1 MDTNALPFIAKHELE
16 DLIRRITLAT
26 KIEFTLGEEVDPFHP
41 VIYFKILADKP
52 FHPEING
59 HFNDKRYFQYASIKG
74 DMLAKSIGKSLSE
87 PSLVRMFGESR
98 LVQLH
103 TQFVNKAH
111 GRSSHA
117 DWKELLTTASSNA
130 VVFEKT
136 AAIGYLMAIHA
147 ILMKASRVRLINHS
161 LDIRSYLE
169 KTETLIREKYER
181 LYFCHHGWM
190 MGMLFRL
197 KGTLNGINRNIGPF

>member
-1 MDTNALPFIAKHELE
+1 MMDTIPFIAKHELD
-16 DLIRRITLAT
+16 DLIRRINLAT
-26 KIEFTLGEEVDPFHP
+26 EIEFTLGEKIDPFHP
-41 VIYFKILADKP
+41 VVYFKIEADRP

-74 DMLAKSIGKSLSE
+74 DMLAKSIGKSLAE
-87 PSLVRMFGESR
+87 PPLVRMFGRER

-111 GRSSHA
+111 GRSIHA
-117 DWKELLTTASSNA
+117 DWKELLTAASSNP

-136 AAIGYLMAIHA
+136 ATIGYLMAIHA
-147 ILMKASRVRLINHS
+147 ILMRASRIRLINHS

-169 KTETLIREKYER
+169 KTEAMIREKYER
-181 LYFCHHGWM
+181 LYFCYHGW
-190 MGMLFRL
+190 L
-197 KGTLNGINRNIGPF
+197 KGMWFKLRGALNGINRNIGPF